1 MEQSDQVSQAWP
13 SFKYEDRWALQL
25 GSDGS
30 FGLLGY
36 CLFDTATQNWKFF
49 LEIINTLSLWLI
61 TMTNYWVNALL

>member
-36 CLFDTATQNWKFF
+36 CLFDTATQNWNFF
-49 LEIINTLSLWLI
+49 
-61 TMTNYWVNALL
+61 